1 MNARNKMKKENPQK
15 SVMAWEEP
23 WWSRGFCMDSVG
35 ASTQRYKIGIIRQI
49 LYSIEKT
56 HPR

>member
-15 SVMAWEEP
+15 IVMAWEEP

-35 ASTQRYKIGIIRQI
+35 ASTQRYKNW
-49 LYSIEKT
+49 YHKT
-56 HPR
+56 NFIQY